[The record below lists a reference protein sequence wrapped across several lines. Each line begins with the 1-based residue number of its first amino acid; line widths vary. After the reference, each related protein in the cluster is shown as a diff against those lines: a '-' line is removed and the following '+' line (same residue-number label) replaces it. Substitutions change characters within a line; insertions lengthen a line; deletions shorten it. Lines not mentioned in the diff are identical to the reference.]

1 MNKLNETV
9 LPALI
14 LVSVLAVIRSGRKG
28 FVNLRREGKEE
39 CRVKASGEK
48 MKLEA
53 PRSWVYIP
61 VHWEGKRKL
70 GEW

>member
-1 MNKLNETV
+1 ME
-9 LPALI
+9 
-14 LVSVLAVIRSGRKG
+14 
-28 FVNLRREGKEE
+28 
-39 CRVKASGEK
+39 ASGEK